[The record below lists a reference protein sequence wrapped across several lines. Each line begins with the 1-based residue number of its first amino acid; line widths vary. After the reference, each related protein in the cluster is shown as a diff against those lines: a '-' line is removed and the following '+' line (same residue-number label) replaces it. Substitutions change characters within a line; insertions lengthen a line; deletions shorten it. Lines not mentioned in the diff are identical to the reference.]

1 MSMATG
7 RNSRYDSFE
16 IYVPDD
22 LTEEFITGF
31 GEFGLHVGKVH
42 CFSAKPT
49 TIKEFLNFVYERG
62 KTYAPSVL
70 KALDMLQ
77 KKHSIKIEVA
87 ADRKLIDLRGVST
100 EDALKLIEAA
110 NSLQVSHLEERRARD
125 SDSSSASSTR

>member
-1 MSMATG
+1 MATG

-22 LTEEFITGF
+22 LTQEFITGF

-49 TIKEFLNFVYERG
+49 SIKEFLNFVYERG
-62 KTYAPSVL
+62 KTYAPTVL

-77 KKHSIKIEVA
+77 KKHSIKIEIS
-87 ADRKLIDLRGVST
+87 ADRKLFELQGIST

-110 NSLQVSHLEERRARD
+110 QAIKVTHSRNPETSSEETPPVA
-125 SDSSSASSTR
+125 

>member
-1 MSMATG
+1 MASD
-7 RNSRYDSFE
+7 RKSRYDSFE

-22 LTEEFITGF
+22 LTQEFITGF
-31 GEFGLHVGKVH
+31 GEFGLHVGRVH

-49 TIKEFLNFVYERG
+49 SIKEFLNFVYERG
-62 KTYAPSVL
+62 KSYAPSVL

-110 NSLQVSHLEERRARD
+110 SAIRVSHSEDVEISDAGSTPAR
-125 SDSSSASSTR
+125 TTK